1 MLALVYVLLV
11 SKNICSVDFNNSIK
25 SVNSSLKFTAKSFLT
40 AFASKMK
47 IMSLLNST
55 DHYTSVSQVFPD
67 QPLVSE
73 SPISSML
80 MFQLGAVSQSVCGL
94 LPPLLFS
101 PSSPLVC
108 CPAGSDPWPFTL
120 TPDLWQHSHATPFC
134 AHLSILN
141 HWSLPLNFK
150 RLRWNMMHFH
160 CDQCNAT

>member
-25 SVNSSLKFTAKSFLT
+25 SVNSSLKFTAISFLT

-55 DHYTSVSQVFPD
+55 DHYASVSQVFPD

-80 MFQLGAVSQSVCGL
+80 MFQ
-94 LPPLLFS
+94 
-101 PSSPLVC
+101 
-108 CPAGSDPWPFTL
+108 
-120 TPDLWQHSHATPFC
+120 
-134 AHLSILN
+134 
-141 HWSLPLNFK
+141 
-150 RLRWNMMHFH
+150 
-160 CDQCNAT
+160 